1 MNGNEISIGR
11 VTMLEFGAKEDLKT
25 AEAHCDKIKDSA
37 FSTLDLVSNMRA
49 CPTSLVSI
57 ACYPS

>member
-11 VTMLEFGAKEDLKT
+11 VTMLEFGAKGDLKN

-37 FSTLDLVSNMRA
+37 FSTSELVSNMRIGL
-49 CPTSLVSI
+49 TSLISI